1 MTNRQIAEIIFEAL
15 KEEKFTPIDIEYRS
29 GYFIFETGDDSVV
42 HFHIKQIKGWRFAM
56 WIDTESEAETVQ
68 FFAQFEELID
78 KFKPSRSFFCESV
91 SKNDLEAE
99 TKEFF
104 SLIKMVKH
112 IKCNPRLALVQDM
125 GWYSPYID
133 RPLWREYLSCLRC
146 LYKHRMRKV
155 REYLIDDKY
164 VHFVNSI
171 SAKIV
176 RKWKDE
182 VLNDVKVIDQ
192 NKGAF
197 VFYPRWDVVFVYN
210 RISDDDLA
218 QAIAMNRLIV
228 KVNKYRILFTKINTS
243 FTDVV
248 IKKEGGY
255 ERW

>member
-1 MTNRQIAEIIFEAL
+1 MTNKQIAEIIFDAL
-15 KEEKFTPIDIEYRS
+15 KQEKFTPIDIEYRS

-78 KFKPSRSFFCESV
+78 KFKPSRSFFCENV
-91 SKNDLEAE
+91 SKEDLEAE
-99 TKEFF
+99 IKEFF

-112 IKCNPRLALVQDM
+112 IRCNPRLALVQDM
-125 GWYSPYID
+125 SWYSRYLD

-146 LYKHRMRKV
+146 LYEHRKRKIK
-155 REYLIDDKY
+155 EYLIDDKY
-164 VHFVNSI
+164 AHFVNSI
-171 SAKIV
+171 SASIV

-197 VFYPRWDVVFVYN
+197 VFRPRWDVVFVYN
-210 RISDDDLA
+210 RISDDDID
-218 QAIAMNRLIV
+218 QEIAMDKLIA
-228 KVNKYRILFTKINTS
+228 KVNKRRILFTKINTS